1 MRAAAPSV
9 LRATAWPTVAASYA
23 HAVAHARGPRDDGTG
38 GAGTTLGAWASPTQ
52 RLPFADVRLLW
63 ERLLGPDENPYVGLT
78 VGSSLRPADLHV
90 LGHLVLASASLA
102 EAAAAAV
109 SYHPLVSEAGVVS
122 LHRGPRQSRMVY
134 RPMVAPGAMH
144 PQQVE
149 AVVTGMVTAAGW
161 IARDWAPVS
170 VAFAHRAIGEP
181 GRYAEILRCPVAFD
195 AAENAITVRT
205 AELDR
210 PRALSDPDLVALHRR
225 HADVLLGGLP
235 ASATLRARVRGWLDR
250 ADLLRVGP
258 EDLRDVLF
266 ISPRTLRRALREEG
280 TSWRELLD
288 DARHMRA
295 LELLRT
301 SDLTLVGVAR
311 QVGLSG
317 AAALVRAFTRWHH
330 MTPGAYRRH
339 HAHSTSTAPSE
350 RPPP

>member
-1 MRAAAPSV
+1 MRAAALSAM
-9 LRATAWPTVAASYA
+9 RAAARPTVAASYA
-23 HAVAHARGPRDDGTG
+23 HAVAHARGPGDDGTG
-38 GAGTTLGAWASPTQ
+38 AADTTRGAWASPTQ
-52 RLPFADVRLLW
+52 RLPFAEVRLLW
-63 ERLLGPDENPYVGLT
+63 ERILGPDEDPYVGLA

-90 LGHLVLASASLA
+90 LGHLVLASSSLA

-109 SYHPLVSEAGVVS
+109 SYHPLVSEAGVLS

-134 RPMVAPGAMH
+134 GPTVAPGAMH

-161 IARDWAPVS
+161 IARDWAPASVS
-170 VAFAHRAIGEP
+170 FAHRAIGDP
-181 GRYAEILRCPVAFD
+181 GRYVEFLRCPVVFE

-210 PRALSDPDLVALHRR
+210 PRALSDPELVALHRR

-235 ASATLRARVRGWLDR
+235 ASATVRARVRGWLDQ
-250 ADLLRVGP
+250 ADLLRAGP
-258 EDLRDVLF
+258 EDLRDILF
-266 ISPRTLRRALREEG
+266 LSPRTLRRALREEG

-295 LELLRT
+295 LVLLRT
-301 SDLTLVGVAR
+301 TDLTLDGVAR

-317 AAALVRAFTRWHH
+317 AAALVRAFSRWHH

-339 HAHSTSTAPSE
+339 HAHDRHTAHSKK
-350 RPPP
+350 PPP